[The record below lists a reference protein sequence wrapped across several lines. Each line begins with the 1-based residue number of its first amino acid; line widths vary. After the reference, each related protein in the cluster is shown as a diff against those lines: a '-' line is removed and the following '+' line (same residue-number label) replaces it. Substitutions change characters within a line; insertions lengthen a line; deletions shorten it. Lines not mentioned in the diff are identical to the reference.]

1 MQGDR
6 LMQADDPE
14 NDEEIA
20 KVQAE
25 PYETASQETSEESD
39 EELSGLAFKEEVK
52 LGEEIQKELNSK
64 FETETNEPEKKE
76 RFSEEASEEPIADV
90 IKQYASKLPPSQRA
104 RFAELYLEK
113 VKGNTESRTAA
124 EPDADSKAKFLLN
137 RVDADKNITEE
148 VLKQK
153 VRITPR

>member
-1 MQGDR
+1 
-6 LMQADDPE
+6 
-14 NDEEIA
+14 
-20 KVQAE
+20 
-25 PYETASQETSEESD
+25 
-39 EELSGLAFKEEVK
+39 
-52 LGEEIQKELNSK
+52 
-64 FETETNEPEKKE
+64 
-76 RFSEEASEEPIADV
+76 
-90 IKQYASKLPPSQRA
+90 
-104 RFAELYLEK
+104 LEK